1 MEKITTKSQYESAK
15 LRMDN
20 LISEAT
26 TIGLL
31 EPDMDN
37 EYTRQISMLASLMAD
52 YEDAYTDIM
61 PLRKKNPLIVL
72 IENYFFEHNMK
83 QKEGAMMLGINESAF
98 SQIMNGKRRI
108 SMPVAKRLYQNLGID
123 ASTILE
129 YC

>member
-1 MEKITTKSQYESAK
+1 MERITTKSQYESAK
-15 LRMDN
+15 QRMDN

-26 TIGLL
+26 TLGLL

>member
-1 MEKITTKSQYESAK
+1 MSKTQYDSAK
-15 LRMDN
+15 QRMEE
-20 LISEAT
+20 LINEAT
-26 TIGLL
+26 TLGLL

-37 EYTRQISMLASLMAD
+37 EYTRQISVLASAVVD
-52 YEDAYTDIM
+52 YEDDSADIM

-72 IENYFFEHNMK
+72 IENYFYEHNMK

-98 SQIMNGKRRI
+98 SQIMNGKRKI
-108 SMPVAKRLYQNLGID
+108 TMPVAKRLYRDMGID

>member
-15 LRMDN
+15 QRMDN

-26 TIGLL
+26 TLGLL

-61 PLRKKNPLIVL
+61 PLRKKNPLIIL

>member
-1 MEKITTKSQYESAK
+1 MSKTQYDSAK
-15 LRMDN
+15 QRMEE
-20 LISEAT
+20 LINEAT
-26 TIGLL
+26 TLGLL

-37 EYTRQISMLASLMAD
+37 EYTRQISVLASAIAD
-52 YEDAYTDIM
+52 YEDDYTAIM

-72 IENYFFEHNMK
+72 IENYFYEHNMK

-98 SQIMNGKRRI
+98 SQIMNGKRKI
-108 SMPVAKRLYQNLGID
+108 TMPVAKRLYRDMGID

>member
-15 LRMDN
+15 QRMDS

-26 TIGLL
+26 TLGLL

-52 YEDAYTDIM
+52 YEDTYTDIM

>member
-15 LRMDN
+15 QRMDN

-26 TIGLL
+26 TLGLL

-37 EYTRQISMLASLMAD
+37 EYTRQISMLASLLAD
-52 YEDAYTDIM
+52 YEDTYTDIM